1 MTSGVFFTSIARK
14 RHPTSFFVLAALSLA
29 LTQSPAPESGL
40 DLASFD
46 RSVRPQDDLY
56 RFANGGW
63 LDRTPMPDERVT
75 YTAATEVSEKVEA
88 DLRTIIESV
97 VATPNR
103 RPGSAPQQIADL
115 YTSMIDEATIESL
128 GGKPLAPVL
137 ARIEAIRTT
146 QDLAREAGV
155 LSATTT
161 GGPFF
166 ASIALDPGSPGERVV
181 HLSQGGI
188 LLPDR
193 DYYLLDEPRYRDAR
207 DKYRAYLE
215 TIFTLTGRS
224 DATTAAAAV
233 VALESE
239 LARAFWPTVDSR
251 NVNKTNNPIPL
262 RRMPVEMPGFDWLA
276 WARPQGIDRV
286 ATIIVLQ
293 PSFFREFAA
302 MVPRAPLSS
311 WKAWLAA
318 RYITAATP
326 YVSKAFN
333 DARFEFFG
341 RVLTGQET
349 PRPRWRRGVSIVN
362 GNLGDAIGRMY
373 VEKHFP
379 VTSRTRV
386 QRIVEHI
393 VRAYRLAVGESDWL
407 SGPARAEALDK
418 LTRLTSKVGYPDT
431 WRDYHGLDIRPDDL
445 IGNIA
450 RGLQFENVYRM
461 ARVDRPVN
469 RGEWLMSPQTVN
481 AYYTPGT
488 NEIVF
493 PAAMLQPPYF
503 NARADDAVNYGAIG
517 AVIGHEIGHGLDDRG
532 RHFDGTGAVRDW
544 WRPQDERAYRERI
557 ARLVD
562 QFNGYSPV
570 KGLQVNGALTLGENV
585 GDLSGLA
592 VAYRAYRLSLSN
604 RTAPIIDGFTGDQ
617 RFFLGWAQ
625 IWRTQEREA
634 YLRQISLSTS
644 YAPAQY
650 RANGPVTHLAAFYE
664 AFGVKP
670 GDVLYRAPAERVRI
684 W

>member
-1 MTSGVFFTSIARK
+1 MKTSGVVFAWILRK
-14 RHPTSFFVLAALSLA
+14 RLPMSFAGALSLA
-29 LTQSPAPESGL
+29 LAQSPLPESGL
-40 DLASFD
+40 DLTSFD

-103 RPGSAPQQIADL
+103 RPGSALQQIADL
-115 YTSMIDEATIESL
+115 YTSMVDEATIESL
-128 GGKPLAPVL
+128 GGKPLVPVL

-166 ASIALDPGSPGERVV
+166 ASIALDPGRPGERVV

-193 DYYLLDEPRYRDAR
+193 DYYLLDEPRYLDAR

-215 TIFTLTGRS
+215 TIFALAGRS
-224 DATTAAAAV
+224 DPAAAATGV
-233 VALESE
+233 VALETE

-251 NVNKTNNPIPL
+251 DVSKTNNPIAL

-333 DARFEFFG
+333 EARFEFFG

-379 VTSRTRV
+379 PASRMRV

-393 VRAYRLAVGESDWL
+393 VRAYRLAVSESDWL
-407 SGPARAEALDK
+407 SGPARAEAQDK

-450 RGLQFENVYRM
+450 RGLQFENTYRM

-469 RGEWLMSPQTVN
+469 PGEWLMSPQTVN

-544 WRPQDERAYRERI
+544 WRPQDERAYGERI
-557 ARLVD
+557 ARLVN

-570 KGLQVNGALTLGENV
+570 KGLHVNGALTLGENV

-592 VAYRAYRLSLSN
+592 VAYRAYRLSLGN
-604 RTAPIIDGFTGDQ
+604 RAAPVIDGFTGDQ

-625 IWRTQEREA
+625 IWRTKEREA
-634 YLRQISLSTS
+634 YLRQISLSSS

-650 RANGPVTHLAAFYE
+650 RANGPVTHLAEFYE

-670 GDVLYRAPAERVRI
+670 GDTLYRAPAERVRI

>member
-1 MTSGVFFTSIARK
+1 MRK
-14 RHPTSFFVLAALSLA
+14 RHPTSFFLLAALSLA
-29 LTQSPAPESGL
+29 LTQSPPPESGL

-56 RFANGGW
+56 RFVNGGW

-75 YTAATEVSEKVEA
+75 YTAATEVSENVEA
-88 DLRTIIESV
+88 DLRAIIESIL
-97 VATPNR
+97 AIPNR
-103 RPGSAPQQIADL
+103 RPGSPQQQIADL
-115 YTSMIDEATIESL
+115 YTSMFDEATIESL
-128 GGKPLAPVL
+128 GGKPLMPVL
-137 ARIEAIRTT
+137 SRIDAIRTT

-166 ASIALDPGSPGERVV
+166 ASMAMDPSRPGERVV

-215 TIFTLTGRS
+215 RIFTLVGRA
-224 DATTAAAAV
+224 DAAGEARAV
-233 VALESE
+233 VALETD
-239 LARAFWPTVDSR
+239 LARALWPLADSR
-251 NVNKTNNPIPL
+251 NPDRTNNPIAL
-262 RRMPVEMPGFDWLA
+262 RQMSTALPGFDWLA
-276 WARPQGIDRV
+276 WARPQGIDRI
-286 ATIIVLQ
+286 ATIVVLQ

-302 MVPRAPLSS
+302 MVPRIPLSS
-311 WKAWLAA
+311 WKAWLAG

-326 YVSKAFN
+326 YVSQAFN
-333 DARFEFFG
+333 EARFEFFG

-362 GNLGDAIGRMY
+362 GNLGDAIGRLY

-379 VTSRTRV
+379 ASSRTRV

-393 VRAYRLAVGESDWL
+393 VRAYRQAITESDWL
-407 SGPARAEALDK
+407 SGSARAEALDK
-418 LTRLTSKVGYPDT
+418 LSKLTSKVGYPDT
-431 WRDYHGLDIRPDDL
+431 WRDYHDLEIRPDDL

-450 RGLQFENVYRM
+450 RGLQFDNAYRM
-461 ARVDRPVN
+461 ARVDRPLN
-469 RGEWLMSPQTVN
+469 RGEWLMPPQTVN
-481 AYYTPGT
+481 AYYTLAT

-570 KGLQVNGALTLGENV
+570 KDLHVNGSLTLGENV

-592 VAYRAYRLSLSN
+592 VAYRAYRLSAGSKA
-604 RTAPIIDGFTGDQ
+604 APVIDGFTGDQ

-625 IWRTQEREA
+625 IWRTKEREA
-634 YLRQISLSTS
+634 YLRQISLSSS

-650 RANGPVTHLAAFYE
+650 RANGPVTNLAAFHE
-664 AFGVKP
+664 AFEVKP
-670 GDVLYRAPAERVRI
+670 GDALYRAPGERVRI

>member
-1 MTSGVFFTSIARK
+1 MS
-14 RHPTSFFVLAALSLA
+14 LLLSLA
-29 LTQSPAPESGL
+29 LAQSPAPESGL
-40 DLASFD
+40 NLTSLD

-75 YTAATEVSEKVEA
+75 YTASTEVSEKVEA
-88 DLRTIIESV
+88 DLRAIIESV

-103 RPGSAPQQIADL
+103 RPGSALQQIADL
-115 YTSMIDEATIESL
+115 YTSMIDEATIESR
-128 GGKPLAPVL
+128 GGQPLVPVL
-137 ARIEAIRTT
+137 ARLDAIRTT
-146 QDLAREAGV
+146 QDLAREAGL

-166 ASIALDPGSPGERVV
+166 ASVAVDPGHPGERVV

-193 DYYLLDEPRYRDAR
+193 DYYVLDEPRYRDAR
-207 DKYRAYLE
+207 EKYRAYLD
-215 TIFTLTGRS
+215 TIFTLVGRT
-224 DATTAAAAV
+224 DAAAAATAV
-233 VALESE
+233 LELETE

-251 NVNKTNNPIPL
+251 NANKTSNPIAL
-262 RRMPVEMPGFDWLA
+262 RRMTVEMPGFDWLA

-286 ATIIVLQ
+286 ATIIVVQ

-302 MVPRAPLSS
+302 MVPQMPLSS

-318 RYITAATP
+318 RYVTAATP

-373 VEKHFP
+373 VDKHFP
-379 VTSRTRV
+379 AASRTRV

-393 VRAYRLAVGESDWL
+393 VRAYRLAINESDWL
-407 SGPARAEALDK
+407 SGPARAEAQDK

-431 WRDYHGLDIRPDDL
+431 WRDYHGLEIRPDDL

-450 RGLQFENVYRM
+450 RGLQFENAYRM
-461 ARVDRPVN
+461 ARVDRPVS

-481 AYYTPGT
+481 AYYTPAA

-503 NARADDAVNYGAIG
+503 NARADDAANYGAIG

-532 RHFDGTGAVRDW
+532 RHFDGMGAVRDW
-544 WRPQDERAYRERI
+544 WRPQDERAYGERI

-562 QFNGYSPV
+562 QFNGYSPL
-570 KGLQVNGALTLGENV
+570 KGLHVNGVLTLGENV

-592 VAYRAYRLSLSN
+592 MAYRAYRLSLGN

-634 YLRQISLSTS
+634 YLRQISLSSS
-644 YAPAQY
+644 YAPAPY

-670 GDVLYRAPAERVRI
+670 GDALYRAPAERVRI